1 MAESV
6 GGYKLVKVDLNSMR
20 SLSGRLRADGDKRE
34 GRINSRVEDVR
45 KGGVKWEDDN
55 DARFLVY
62 FLDRVER
69 VLVYDEFVQDQADW
83 LDKAIPDYESLP
95 GDVEARIGAILSS
108 CGL

>member
-1 MAESV
+1 MAEPV

-20 SLSGRLRADGDKRE
+20 SLSGRLRADGGKLKSL
-34 GRINSRVEDVR
+34 INSMVEDVR
-45 KGGVKWEDDN
+45 KVGFKWEDDN
-55 DARFLVY
+55 YARFLVY

-83 LDKAIPDYESLP
+83 LDKAMPDYESLP